1 MSGYGGI
8 ADVLAHLS
16 KCLLIAEAVEE
27 VPRTRILETMIQ
39 NPGRY

>member
-1 MSGYGGI
+1 MHVNE
-8 ADVLAHLS
+8 DDE
-16 KCLLIAEAVEE
+16 CPLLAEAVEE